1 MVSIFDNRNEKYPWW
16 MLNYKYKLPEDVLSI
31 CLSFNPI
38 RFIKADILINKDTF
52 VYNFKTELDES
63 IASIQREIG
72 GCKDIIYN
80 TRYRNFKYYDCYCRC
95 TLTTIIKSN
104 PKFTRYT
111 LIPNLQYMIDNQS
124 LTSILCDH
132 IFKISFDDKIGLDT
146 VKDSYKRN
154 ISITRSFNYKRTN
167 KIIKLTKRYDRQ
179 YILWF
184 SHWSLYD
191 MMALNPNEIEL
202 KEFIPT
208 TWYKIELFTDY
219 DGVTQWVSAS
229 YIFNSD
235 NSEILKMLKPVKH
248 ITRNKDYKH
257 MKDIEFEDPET
268 VHRQF
273 KNKKHYFINIISAV
287 SVLEYHSS
295 FDKRMLGIWIM
306 KCLLHNEYGII

>member
-16 MLNYKYKLPEDVLSI
+16 MLNYKYKLPEDVLLI

-38 RFIKADILINKDTF
+38 RFIKADISVNKDTF
-52 VYNFKTELDES
+52 IYNFKTELGES
-63 IASIQREIG
+63 IVSLHCEVG
-72 GCKDIIYN
+72 GWKGIICN
-80 TRYRNFKYYDCYCRC
+80 TKRRNFKDYDSHSRC
-95 TLTTIIKSN
+95 TLISFIQLN
-104 PKFTRYT
+104 PKYSHVCS
-111 LIPNLQYMIDNQS
+111 NLKYIVNNQS
-124 LTSILCDH
+124 LTSILRDRM
-132 IFKISFDDKIGLDT
+132 FKISFDDKVGLNL

-154 ISITRSFNYKRTN
+154 VTITRCIDYKRPN
-167 KIIKLTKRYDRQ
+167 KIIKLTKRYDHQ

-184 SHWSLYD
+184 SHWSLFD
-191 MMALNPNEIEL
+191 IMKLNPNEIVL

-235 NSEILKMLKPVKH
+235 NSEILKILKPVKH

-273 KNKKHYFINIISAV
+273 KNKKHYFINITSAV
-287 SVLEYHSS
+287 SALEYHSS
-295 FDKRMLGIWIM
+295 FGKRMLGIWIM